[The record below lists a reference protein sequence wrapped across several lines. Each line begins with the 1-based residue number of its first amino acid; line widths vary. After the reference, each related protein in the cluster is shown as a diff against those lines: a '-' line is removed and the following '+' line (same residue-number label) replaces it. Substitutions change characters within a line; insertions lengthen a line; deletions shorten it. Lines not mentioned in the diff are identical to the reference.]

1 MLSTRVV
8 VRTEIAAV
16 GLGRSIGWMDARDE
30 IRMDH
35 SLHVRCLYRECSSS
49 CWQLALACV

>member
-35 SLHVRCLYRECSSS
+35 SLPL
-49 CWQLALACV
+49 